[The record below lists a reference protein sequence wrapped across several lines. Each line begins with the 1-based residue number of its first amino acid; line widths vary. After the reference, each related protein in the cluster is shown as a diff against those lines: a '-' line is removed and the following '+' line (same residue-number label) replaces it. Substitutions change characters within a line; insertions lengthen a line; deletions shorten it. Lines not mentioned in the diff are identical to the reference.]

1 MKPEVVKHSYS
12 CRFHAVGKCLSGD
25 NCKFQHDAK
34 PVGVFS
40 MVEVEPVLNH
50 LDPEAAIQDTYSR
63 FPAEMMMR
71 PKRKVVKNMD
81 DDDDD

>member
-50 LDPEAAIQDTYSR
+50 LDYEASIRETNSR
-63 FPAEMMMR
+63 FPPEMMMR
-71 PKRKVVKNMD
+71 PRRKVVTNVESDVD
-81 DDDDD
+81 D